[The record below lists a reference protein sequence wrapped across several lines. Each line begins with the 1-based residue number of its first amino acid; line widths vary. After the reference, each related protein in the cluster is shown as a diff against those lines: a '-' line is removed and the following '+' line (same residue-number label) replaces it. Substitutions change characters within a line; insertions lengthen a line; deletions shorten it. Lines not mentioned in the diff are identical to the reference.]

1 MTGSEAVHEFEL
13 AAELVRVSVFQ
24 QPLEQLV
31 LGRWAAGQAV
41 ALSLKL
47 DFLGGERVKKVGP
60 RRVIG
65 LGTDQVLERARCT
78 LQCGGSRPLSR
89 RNTLEA
95 RHALLLL
102 EGGLAIEGET

>member
-1 MTGSEAVHEFEL
+1 M
-13 AAELVRVSVFQ
+13 AACAR
-24 QPLEQLV
+24 PMAK
-31 LGRWAAGQAV
+31 GDA
-41 ALSLKL
+41 
-47 DFLGGERVKKVGP
+47 
-60 RRVIG
+60 
-65 LGTDQVLERARCT
+65 DQVLERARCT